1 MRTAQGHGLGQWLE
15 GDPDLPETTERASSR
30 DVLLRTR
37 LEAALRRKNQ
47 AEAALHF
54 RAWFIRT
61 GADWLAARVKD
72 LLPRF
77 GGGDVTVRVGDLGYR
92 WGSYSNKGVM
102 HFNWRLLQL
111 PVRLID
117 YVIAHE
123 LVHRFEYNHG
133 PQFWE
138 RLECSMPDCLTRKD
152 ELKREWHCYAT
163 FDVDEQK
170 TTDGARLDGTKCS
183 PCPKA

>member
-1 MRTAQGHGLGQWLE
+1 MSTIQWEYELVEKPFCEQLKGMGWQWLE

-77 GGGDVTVRVGDLGYR
+77 GGGDITVCV
-92 WGSYSNKGVM
+92 
-102 HFNWRLLQL
+102 
-111 PVRLID
+111 
-117 YVIAHE
+117 A
-123 LVHRFEYNHG
+123 
-133 PQFWE
+133 
-138 RLECSMPDCLTRKD
+138 
-152 ELKREWHCYAT
+152 
-163 FDVDEQK
+163 
-170 TTDGARLDGTKCS
+170 
-183 PCPKA
+183 